1 MGGTAPRLLWTISAP
16 VDDVTC
22 AIGTDCNGVE
32 LLIEQGTTLLAREF
46 FPDRSTAYDRA
57 RVLRG
62 EHDALVSRQL
72 DEPVLPAPSCVLRPW
87 PSGDPAPQAE
97 HASCPDIG
105 HNLRDGFPCP
115 YGYEDAVRFIAHA
128 AALEPLC
135 RFAIVVQGE
144 AVGSVGFVLHPNVER
159 VSAEIGYWL
168 GERFRGR
175 GLMTEAVRAVT
186 RYAIA
191 THGLTRVF
199 AVPYEWNPASFR
211 VLEKA
216 GFTCEGRMRRSAIKD
231 GRVIDQLLYA
241 YVVSEAGN
249 ADAVLGERE
258 TSG

>member
-1 MGGTAPRLLWTISAP
+1 MGGTAPRLLWTISAS

-22 AIGTDCNGVE
+22 ALGTDCNGVE
-32 LLIEQGTTLLAREF
+32 LFIEQGTTLLAREF

-57 RVLRG
+57 RVLRA
-62 EHDALVSRQL
+62 EHDAQVSRQL
-72 DEPVLPAPSCVLRPW
+72 NEIVLEAPSCVLRPW
-87 PSGDPAPQAE
+87 RSSDAAALAE
-97 HASCPDIG
+97 HANSKDIG
-105 HNLRDGFPCP
+105 HNLRDGFPFP
-115 YGYEDAVRFIAHA
+115 YGYEDALRFIAHA
-128 AALEPLC
+128 VALEPLC

-144 AVGSVGFVLHPNVER
+144 AVGSIGFVLHPNVER

-175 GLMTEAVRAVT
+175 GLMTEAVRAIT
-186 RYAIA
+186 RYAITA
-191 THGLTRVF
+191 HGLTRVF

-241 YVVSEAGN
+241 YVVSEAGH